1 MPGSA
6 LWTGQAGPQGHPYTR
21 LLLPAAGREQDDVR
35 RDPYTVSFTDRSDA
49 PIYAELVAELG
60 DAPAEARRT
69 AEQTQR
75 ELERTMNFNGMPS
88 YEFS

>member
-1 MPGSA
+1 M
-6 LWTGQAGPQGHPYTR
+6 
-21 LLLPAAGREQDDVR
+21 
-35 RDPYTVSFTDRSDA
+35 SFTDRSDA

-75 ELERTMNFNGMPS
+75 ELERTMDFNGMPS